1 MYEVIGIKEDGTIV
15 MTEPS
20 VTGNATLEEILA
32 MNNVKD
38 VAWSDKCL
46 YTVTDDGRIQF
57 TGYVEYWRPEGIEEG
72 TWTGIDAIKS
82 SSTGIAAITKDGLLE
97 LPKKQTFSFEYD
109 VTSELSHDEQLDLAE
124 EHFHQTPR
132 LWESWNNVKEIA
144 LSDKHVV
151 AILENGEIKAAGF
164 PGDQT
169 SDGTDYKTG
178 LTLTGSCDVF
188 DWSGIKQ
195 IAASNSLTV
204 GLKEDGTL
212 VTAGT
217 SEYDLTSYSNLESIW
232 YGGGSMFAVTK
243 EGKPLQLYGS
253 TSYGQNNTATWEN
266 LIQIAPGSQHTAGL
280 RADGTVVAVG
290 SNFSGQ
296 CDVEDWNDVVKIA
309 AGPSATVGLKKDG
322 TILMAGTLPDD
333 VWALTEWG
341 PIDMTKVQKD

>member
-1 MYEVIGIKEDGTIV
+1 M
-15 MTEPS
+15 
-20 VTGNATLEEILA
+20 EEILS
-32 MNNVKD
+32 MNNIKD

-46 YTVTDDGRIQF
+46 YALNDEGRIHF
-57 TGYVEYWRPEGIEEG
+57 TGYVEYWRPEGAEEG

-82 SSTGIAAITKDGLLE
+82 SSAGIAAITKDRSLV
-97 LPKKQTFSFEYD
+97 LPVKHSFTFEYD
-109 VTSELSHDEQLDLAE
+109 ENSELSHDEQHKLAS
-124 EHFHQTPR
+124 EHSSQTPR
-132 LWESWNNVKEIA
+132 LWESWSNVKEIA

-151 AILENGEIKAAGF
+151 AMLENGEIKAAGF
-164 PGDQT
+164 PGYQT
-169 SDGTDYKTG
+169 PDGTDYKTG
-178 LTLTGSCDVF
+178 LTLTGSCEVF

-195 IAASNSLTV
+195 IAASENLTV

-212 VTAGT
+212 ITAGT
-217 SEYDLTSYSNLESIW
+217 SDYDLTGYSNLESIW
-232 YGGGSMFAVTK
+232 YGGNAWFAITK

-253 TSYGQNNTATWEN
+253 TSHGQNNTASWEN

-296 CDVEDWNDVVKIA
+296 CDVEAWTDVVKIA
-309 AGPSATVGLKKDG
+309 VGPSATVGLKKDG

-341 PIDMTKVQKD
+341 PIDMAKIQKD